1 MFLGRET
8 LEDHSQLPKKAN
20 KCSVERGCKL
30 FVCMAAC
37 HQPFPPCPP
46 PLAQAHRRK
55 GSGSAETVYI
65 YGVPFVLRL
74 MQPKQ
79 PADLLNRTTDLLNS
93 FSDLLNRTADLL
105 NRTEDLLN
113 RTVDLLYRTA
123 DLLNRT
129 ADLLNQAVD
138 MLNPLL
144 DLLNQAADLLN
155 PLYNLLNLCCALDY
169 PYSSFDH
176 TSLIG

>member
-1 MFLGRET
+1 MARDSSYYHNYLH
-8 LEDHSQLPKKAN
+8 DKAYLY
-20 KCSVERGCKL
+20 R
-30 FVCMAAC
+30 
-37 HQPFPPCPP
+37 
-46 PLAQAHRRK
+46 
-55 GSGSAETVYI
+55 
-65 YGVPFVLRL
+65 VPFVPKVIRL

-79 PADLLNRTTDLLNS
+79 PA
-93 FSDLLNRTADLL
+93 
-105 NRTEDLLN
+105 DLLN

-138 MLNPLL
+138 MLNP
-144 DLLNQAADLLN
+144 LLNQAADLLN